1 MPSALIIGASSD
13 IGRAAAL
20 KFAENGWT
28 LMLAGRDAEG
38 LTREA
43 QDITARTQNSITTPS
58 VTTHPL
64 DILSTPD
71 FAGFLA
77 HLPQL
82 PDAAVSVV
90 GLLGDVAVSA
100 VDPHDA
106 SKVMRSNFEGPAI
119 LLGELGERMRARGSG
134 TLIGISSVAGDRG
147 RGSNYVYGS
156 AKAGFTAFLSGLRN
170 RLAKHGVRVVTIKPG
185 FVRTRMTAAMKL
197 PPLVTAEAQE
207 VGDAVYQ
214 AATGQGAD
222 SRYVRAI
229 WWPIMTIIKAIPEP
243 IFKRLSL

>member
-1 MPSALIIGASSD
+1 MPSVLIIGASSD

-20 KFAENGWT
+20 KFAQNGWA

-43 QDITARTQNSITTPS
+43 QDISARTQAS

-71 FAGFLA
+71 FSGFLA
-77 HLPQL
+77 SLPSL

-90 GLLGDVAVSA
+90 GLLGDVARSA
-100 VDPHDA
+100 VDPQDA
-106 SKVMRSNFEGPAI
+106 SLVMRSNYEGPAI

-134 TLIGISSVAGDRG
+134 TLIGISSVAGERG

-197 PPLVTAEAQE
+197 PPLVTAEARE

-214 AATGQGAD
+214 AAMGQGAD